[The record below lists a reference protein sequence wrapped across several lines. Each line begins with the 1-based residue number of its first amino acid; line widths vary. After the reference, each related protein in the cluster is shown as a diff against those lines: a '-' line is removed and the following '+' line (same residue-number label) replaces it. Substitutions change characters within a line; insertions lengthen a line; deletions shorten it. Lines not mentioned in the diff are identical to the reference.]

1 MESHRFEPA
10 ASLAGNPSVDRNDR
24 RAGAGALEEG
34 VHPSSAADH
43 RD

>member
-1 MESHRFEPA
+1 MESH
-10 ASLAGNPSVDRNDR
+10 SLTAGNPSVDRNDR

-34 VHPSSAADH
+34 VHPSSAAGH